1 MKRFF
6 ILFAVCLLIIFSGL
20 NNSAFSASW
29 DQLSQNEREA
39 FINQSIEDMK
49 SFRDIDIS
57 KDTLEN
63 IFEIKSSRDTNYK
76 EHNAGKTSLNGV
88 IVKNTSWSYL
98 MPGPSYLGK
107 SGPSM
112 QINSGYTLSNDNI
125 TLSFNKSGNL
135 TEIKTKTP
143 SSANGTYI
151 VKKYNKYKK
160 LIEIIFY
167 DGKRTIYFNQNGD
180 VEFIKE
186 NGISYNI
193 EGKILKN
200 KKGSL

>member
-193 EGKILKN
+193 DGKILKN

>member
-20 NNSAFSASW
+20 NNPAFSASW

-49 SFRDIDIS
+49 SFKDIDIS

>member
-49 SFRDIDIS
+49 SFKDIDIS

-193 EGKILKN
+193 EGKIIK
-200 KKGSL
+200 KQKGSL

>member
-6 ILFAVCLLIIFSGL
+6 ILFAICLLIIFSGL

>member
-49 SFRDIDIS
+49 SFKDIDIS

>member
-63 IFEIKSSRDTNYK
+63 IFGIKSSRDTNYK
-76 EHNAGKTSLNGV
+76 EHNTGKTSLNGV